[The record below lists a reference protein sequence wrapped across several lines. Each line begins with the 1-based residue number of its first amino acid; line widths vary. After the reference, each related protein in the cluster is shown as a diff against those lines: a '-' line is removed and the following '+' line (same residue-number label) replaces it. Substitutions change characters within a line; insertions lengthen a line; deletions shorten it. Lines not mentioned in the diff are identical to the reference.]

1 MKEYTVTYTIQIDAN
16 NPRQAA
22 EIAFEYIKDSDPVF
36 EVFEFDN
43 YEDKPVFIDLAEE
56 PEFMEVYPE

>member
-22 EIAFEYIKDSDPVF
+22 EKAFEYITDPEAVF
-36 EVFEFDN
+36 SKVFTVSE
-43 YEDKPVFIDLAEE
+43 PVEIDLFYEGSKK
-56 PEFMEVYPE
+56 